1 MTYRELYRNSV
12 LTLENNEIDDAEFEI
27 RVLIQSCFGLS
38 YTDYVMRARDSVDN
52 ERLPLF
58 NELLN
63 KRLQRIPLQYLIGE
77 WDFLGR
83 TFKVG
88 EGVLIP
94 RPETELLAE
103 EIIEFCKKNNKTSP
117 KIFDLCSG
125 SGCIGLSLA
134 KEIPNSEVWCVEI
147 SDDAFKYLTE
157 NKKLLSAGNAD
168 CIKGDILKGFESF
181 GLPEPDIIVS
191 NPPYICSSD
200 IPGLQKEVQFEPKT
214 ALDGGEDGYIFY
226 RALAEKWLPYINT
239 GGGMFIECGEGQA
252 QTISNLFKTENITE
266 TRIIRDFNEIERMV
280 CAVRK

>member
-1 MTYRELYRNSV
+1 MTYRELYKTSV
-12 LTLENNEIDDAEFEI
+12 LTFENNKIEDAKFEV

-38 YTDYVMRARDSVDN
+38 YTDYIMHARDAVDGGK
-52 ERLPLF
+52 LPLF
-58 NELLN
+58 NEILN

-94 RPETELLAE
+94 RPETELLVE
-103 EIIEFCKKNNKTSP
+103 EIICFCKKNNITSP

-134 KEIPNSEVWCVEI
+134 KEIQNSEVWCVEI
-147 SDDAFKYLTE
+147 SSEAFKYLNE
-157 NKKLLSAGNAD
+157 NKKLLSAENVD
-168 CIKGDILKGFESF
+168 CINGDILTGFESF
-181 GLPEPDIIVS
+181 GLPKPDIIVS

-200 IPGLQKEVQFEPKT
+200 IPGLQEEVQFEPKT
-214 ALDGGEDGYIFY
+214 ALDGGDDGCIFY
-226 RALAEKWLPYINT
+226 RALAEKWLPYLN
-239 GGGMFIECGEGQA
+239 GSGGMFIECGEGQA
-252 QTISNLFKTENITE
+252 HMISTLFSIENIKE

-280 CAVRK
+280 CAFSK